1 MTERKFQKGTALIKE
16 AAERKPGSRR
26 FTPNIFWRAGDV
38 RTIAFLTSADEI
50 PKVLLHQMVPIP
62 DDRFDSGVRY
72 ENIVCKKDPSMVEEF
87 GGACELCDTLKHQP
101 AERFMALAID
111 LDPIK
116 DGKKVTGLRVK
127 TNRAK
132 NKDGVETDYPQWG
145 IVIQASK
152 NFFSYF
158 GAYAENGGDI
168 REVAW
173 EIQREGK
180 STDTK
185 YHPFIVMNGPN
196 AVPLPDL
203 SKIVDDIPSLDELLE
218 NMASDE
224 KYAEAET
231 VSPSSIKQFGG
242 SSKKPAVT
250 DDDGVATGERAADF
264 AKIRDEVAVY

>member
-1 MTERKFQKGTALIKE
+1 MAERKFQKGTALIKE
-16 AAERKPGSRR
+16 AAERKSTSRR

-38 RTIAFLTSADEI
+38 KTIAFLTPADEI

-101 AERFMALAID
+101 AERFVALAVE
-111 LDPIK
+111 LDPVK
-116 DGKKVTGLRVK
+116 DGKKVTALRVK
-127 TNRAK
+127 TNRGK
-132 NKDGVETDYPQWG
+132 NKDGVEQDYPQWG
-145 IVIQASK
+145 IVIQAAK

-158 GAYAENGGDI
+158 GAYGDNGGDI

-173 EIQREGK
+173 EIQREGA

-203 SKIVDDIPSLDELLE
+203 SKIVDDIPTLDDLLE
-218 NMASDE
+218 NMASDA

-231 VSPSSIKQFGG
+231 VPPSSIKQFGG
-242 SSKKPAVT
+242 SNKKPAAT
-250 DDDGVATGERAADF
+250 DDGATSGGERQADF
-264 AKIRDEVAVY
+264 AKIRDEVAAY